1 MDEQPVWVEAA
12 MGSLLVNTGCE
23 KHEENKNAIVVM
35 NKNDRNNLFM
45 MRTMKFLWES
55 NEEETKLIE
64 KWTSVNELFWST
76 DWCW

>member
-1 MDEQPVWVEAA
+1 VEAA

-45 MRTMKFLWES
+45 MRTMKFL
-55 NEEETKLIE
+55 
-64 KWTSVNELFWST
+64 
-76 DWCW
+76 